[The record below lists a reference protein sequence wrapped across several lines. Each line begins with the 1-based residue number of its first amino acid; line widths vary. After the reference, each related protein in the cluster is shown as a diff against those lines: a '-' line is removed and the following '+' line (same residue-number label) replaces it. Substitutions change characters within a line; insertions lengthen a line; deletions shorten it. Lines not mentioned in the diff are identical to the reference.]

1 MQTRKYVKV
10 FDKDLLDF
18 WLRWFSA
25 VYSTV
30 FFYIVIVGFFFY
42 KLVLQICICW
52 WQNTFHQNMTREHR
66 KDISNGLVCQILLW
80 Q

>member
-1 MQTRKYVKV
+1 MQTRKYVTV

-30 FFYIVIVGFFFY
+30 FFFLLFLFFFY
-42 KLVLQICICW
+42 KLVLQICIRW
-52 WQNTFHQNMTREHR
+52 WQNTFHRNMTREYR
-66 KDISNGLVCQILLW
+66 KVITVVSV
-80 Q
+80 

>member
-1 MQTRKYVKV
+1 MMISWISDRGGFQQ
-10 FDKDLLDF
+10 FIALFFFLLLLLF
-18 WLRWFSA
+18 
-25 VYSTV
+25 
-30 FFYIVIVGFFFY
+30 FFFY

-52 WQNTFHQNMTREHR
+52 WQNTIHQNMTREHR